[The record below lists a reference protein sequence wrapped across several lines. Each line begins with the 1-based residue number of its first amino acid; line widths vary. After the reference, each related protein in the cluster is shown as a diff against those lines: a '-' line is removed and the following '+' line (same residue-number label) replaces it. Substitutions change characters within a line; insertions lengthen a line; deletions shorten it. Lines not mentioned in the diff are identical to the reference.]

1 MKDNK
6 KIFNEFYYLKLYII
20 GLVSSSL
27 FIIFLILP
35 FDNINSEKI
44 KFIIKNITNF
54 TGGVYY
60 LHRKIKLIIMSLLI
74 KRTIFSCVIIYII
87 CYFICSIGI
96 KIFGKTKL
104 KYLFI

>member
-1 MKDNK
+1 MKDNN
-6 KIFNEFYYLKLYII
+6 KIFKEFYYLKLYII

-35 FDNINSEKI
+35 FDKINSEKI
-44 KFIIKNITNF
+44 KFIIKNITKF

-60 LHRKIKLIIMSLLI
+60 LHTKIKLILMILLI

-87 CYFICSIGI
+87 CYFICNMGI
-96 KIFGKTKL
+96 IIFGKTKL

>member
-60 LHRKIKLIIMSLLI
+60 LHRKIKLI
-74 KRTIFSCVIIYII
+74 TIFSCVIIYII